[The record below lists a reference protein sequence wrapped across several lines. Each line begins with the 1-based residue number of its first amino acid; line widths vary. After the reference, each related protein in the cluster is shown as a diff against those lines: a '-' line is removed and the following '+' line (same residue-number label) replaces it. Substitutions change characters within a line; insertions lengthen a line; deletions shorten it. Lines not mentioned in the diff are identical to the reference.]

1 MVAQKREI
9 HIEMSRDTLL
19 FTLHESCIAMT
30 NAILPKCVS
39 TYYDIKDTLLF
50 LEHLRYITTT
60 SPLHH
65 NALAERV
72 VQNAGA
78 HTITSRETLFI

>member
-30 NAILPKCVS
+30 NVILPKCVS
-39 TYYDIKDTLLF
+39 TNYDIKDTLLF
-50 LEHLRYITTT
+50 PHIIAT
-60 SPLHH
+60 SPQHDRCITMPL
-65 NALAERV
+65 LKESSKMQER
-72 VQNAGA
+72 
-78 HTITSRETLFI
+78 TP